1 MGSFN
6 AAMMIVAR
14 QVRGFSQTQLAKAL
28 RISQS
33 KVSKIEAGL
42 ITPDEALV
50 DALAEALHFRHQFFM
65 RNSQL
70 RSPPT
75 IYHRKK
81 QKLSMG
87 DWDRILAQSEIYRL
101 CIETMLRSVELVPA
115 KPAPP
120 MIDPDQY
127 DGRIDQVA
135 YAVRQAWMLPRG
147 PVADVAKAI
156 EDSGV
161 MIIPFDFGTE
171 LIDAFCQ
178 HGLDHLPPLIFLNSR
193 LKAKDR
199 LRFSLAHELG
209 HLVMHALPRPEQ
221 EDQANEFAAAFLM
234 PADDIRASL
243 YSMSL
248 ERLMVL
254 KKHWK
259 ASMQAVLRR
268 ARDLKRVSDR
278 GYRYYQI
285 EMSKRGWRSA
295 EPIELDGLI
304 ESPKIFASLINTHIR
319 ELGYA
324 REELSELFGLFH
336 DDMPEAGRP
345 ERPRL
350 RLVNP

>member
-1 MGSFN
+1 VGSFN

-14 QVRGFSQTQLAKAL
+14 QARGFSQTKLAKAL
-28 RISQS
+28 RVSQS
-33 KVSKIEAGL
+33 KISKIEAGFVP
-42 ITPDEALV
+42 PD
-50 DALAEALHFRHQFFM
+50 DALIDTLAETLHFRRQFFM
-65 RNSQL
+65 RDAQL

-81 QKLSMG
+81 QKLSVG
-87 DWDRILAQSEIYRL
+87 DWDRILAQSDIYRL
-101 CIETMLRSVELVPA
+101 CIETMLRSVELVPS

-127 DGRIDQVA
+127 DGRVDQVA

-147 PVADVAKAI
+147 PVVDVAKAI

-161 MIIPFDFGTE
+161 MIIPFDFGTD

-178 HGLDHLPPLIFLNSR
+178 HGLDRLPPLIFLNAR

-221 EDQANEFAAAFLM
+221 EEQANEFAAAFLM

-254 KKHWK
+254 KKYWK
-259 ASMQAVLRR
+259 TSMQAVLRR

-295 EPIELDGLI
+295 EPIDIDGPI
-304 ESPKIFASLINTHIR
+304 ESPKVFANLISSHIT

-324 REELSELFGLFH
+324 HDELAELFGLFPE
-336 DDMPEAGRP
+336 DMPEAAQA

-350 RLVNP
+350 RLVTN